1 MVDFV
6 RQYRFTLILMVV
18 LVATSVAVIHKVRS
32 GQSRHVEIR
41 EAFILLYTRGYTNE
55 ANRLYEKLLQDL
67 DKLPNKQV
75 TDDFQRTLLLVDPSA
90 NQPKNLI
97 WKYHW
102 TVSNQMDKRSEGT
115 LMRAL
120 KLAEEQK

>member
-1 MVDFV
+1 MLL
-6 RQYRFTLILMVV
+6 LI
-18 LVATSVAVIHKVRS
+18 VASVGIIHQLRS
-32 GQSRHVEIR
+32 RQSRHVEVR

-67 DKLPNKQV
+67 DKLPNKQM
-75 TDDFQRTLLLVDPSA
+75 TDDFQRTLLLVDPSV

-102 TVSNQMDKRSEGT
+102 TVSNEMDKRSEGT

-120 KLAEEQK
+120 KLADQPK